1 MLGTNDAFFSR
12 NQAVRESVSFTES
25 RFIETASSLL
35 RSSGWRVPKGEAYM
49 EVRRY
54 KCTQNS
60 EAIMR
65 KRRLMSFSA
74 ATGFTTAVLAAIVLC
89 ESPAFA
95 QDQAVA
101 ARTAAG
107 CGPSQ
112 TQFDVKLDDT
122 LHVLA
127 QPEES
132 KAIVYVF
139 EDDLTGPTM
148 RIGIDGSW
156 VGATT
161 GKSFIYFSL
170 TPGEHSVCTEWQSNV
185 FKKTS
190 ERVGGAKSLTVEAG
204 KVYFLRMTFE
214 EVTQASGRI
223 KLELTD
229 NAEGQFL
236 LSSSALSNSHPK
248 K

>member
-1 MLGTNDAFFSR
+1 MRKHFCVVLFAFF
-12 NQAVRESVSFTES
+12 
-25 RFIETASSLL
+25 AS
-35 RSSGWRVPKGEAYM
+35 A
-49 EVRRY
+49 
-54 KCTQNS
+54 
-60 EAIMR
+60 
-65 KRRLMSFSA
+65 FS
-74 ATGFTTAVLAAIVLC
+74 TL
-89 ESPAFA
+89 A
-95 QDQAVA
+95 QDQAAV

-112 TQFDVKLDDT
+112 TQFDAKLDDT
-122 LHVLA
+122 LHLLA
-127 QPEES
+127 QPERG

-139 EDDLTGPTM
+139 EDDFTGPTM

-170 TPGEHSVCTEWQSNV
+170 APGDHSICTEWQSNV

-190 ERVGGAKSLTVEAG
+190 QRVGGAKSLTVEAG
-204 KVYFLRMTFE
+204 KVYYLRMTFE

-223 KLELTD
+223 KFELAD
-229 NAEGQFL
+229 YAEGQFL

>member
-1 MLGTNDAFFSR
+1 MR
-12 NQAVRESVSFTES
+12 NQLLVDFLIGKRLTSVLF
-25 RFIETASSLL
+25 
-35 RSSGWRVPKGEAYM
+35 
-49 EVRRY
+49 
-54 KCTQNS
+54 
-60 EAIMR
+60 
-65 KRRLMSFSA
+65 A
-74 ATGFTTAVLAAIVLC
+74 AAVLAAAGF
-89 ESPAFA
+89 SAASSFA
-95 QDQAVA
+95 QDQAAA

-122 LHVLA
+122 LHIPA
-127 QPEES
+127 QPQEG

-139 EDDLTGPTM
+139 EDDFTGPTM
-148 RIGIDGSW
+148 RIGVDGTW
-156 VGATT
+156 VGATNN
-161 GKSFIYFSL
+161 KSFIYFSL
-170 TPGEHSVCTEWQSNV
+170 APGEHSVCTEWQSNV

-204 KVYFLRMTFE
+204 KVYYLRMTFE
-214 EVTQASGRI
+214 EVTKASGRI
-223 KLELTD
+223 KLDLTD

>member
-1 MLGTNDAFFSR
+1 MR
-12 NQAVRESVSFTES
+12 NQLLVDFLIGKRLTSVLF
-25 RFIETASSLL
+25 
-35 RSSGWRVPKGEAYM
+35 
-49 EVRRY
+49 
-54 KCTQNS
+54 
-60 EAIMR
+60 
-65 KRRLMSFSA
+65 A
-74 ATGFTTAVLAAIVLC
+74 AAVLAAAGF
-89 ESPAFA
+89 SAASSFA
-95 QDQAVA
+95 QDQAAA

-122 LHVLA
+122 LHIPA
-127 QPEES
+127 QPEEG

-139 EDDLTGPTM
+139 EDDFTGPTM
-148 RIGIDGSW
+148 RIGVDGTW
-156 VGATT
+156 VGATNN
-161 GKSFIYFSL
+161 KSFIYFSL
-170 TPGEHSVCTEWQSNV
+170 APGEHSVCTEWQSNV

-204 KVYFLRMTFE
+204 KVYYLRMTFE
-214 EVTQASGRI
+214 EVTKASGRI
-223 KLELTD
+223 KLDLTD